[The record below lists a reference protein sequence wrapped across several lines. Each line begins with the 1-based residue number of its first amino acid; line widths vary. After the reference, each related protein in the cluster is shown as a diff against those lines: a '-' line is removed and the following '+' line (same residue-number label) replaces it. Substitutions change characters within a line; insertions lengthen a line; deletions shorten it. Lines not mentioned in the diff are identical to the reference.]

1 MSAAVSHELDYI
13 WSRVQAQ
20 LALVV
25 DESTYR
31 IWLEPL
37 RALELEQEQLLVE
50 APVHACRWIRE
61 RFGRTIQA
69 SVELVLGP
77 DASVELVATSLP
89 DRTPDPQER
98 RQPPA

>member
-1 MSAAVSHELDYI
+1 MSHELEHI

-25 DESTYR
+25 DEPTYR

-37 RALELEQEQLLVE
+37 RAIELTDEHLLVE
-50 APVHACRWIRE
+50 APPHACRWIAE
-61 RFGRTIQA
+61 RFGRVIQA

-77 DASVELVATSLP
+77 DASVEIVAASTP
-89 DRTPDPQER
+89 ADADVRTG
-98 RQPPA
+98 AT